1 LKHNRATDEIQE
13 LAALYALG
21 SLSQREARSFE
32 LHLQEGCASCEAE
45 LNRFENTVAG
55 IGLST
60 AEVEP
65 PEYLRDL
72 LSARIEREP
81 QDEIPSGAASAGTLK
96 EHASEIRPAPTKPAP
111 GRPVFAPPHQQ
122 RTSYLPWAL
131 AAALAV
137 VAALAFHAYRQSEA
151 INLQLQQKAV
161 SAEGDSENLRML
173 LSIQQEKSRK
183 FEEIRSIL
191 SASGA
196 KAIVLAGRSPDAPSL
211 SAVWDAGKNLCLIAG
226 SMQPPPEGKAY
237 QIWFAEGTQRVSPGL
252 LQADSEGRVLMF
264 VELPPE
270 ITRLDSVL
278 ITLEPAGGSKQPTTM
293 AVALGRV
300 G

>member
-1 LKHNRATDEIQE
+1 MKHNGANDEIQE

-32 LHLQEGCASCEAE
+32 LHLQEGCASCQAE
-45 LNRFENTVAG
+45 FNIFQNTMAG
-55 IGLST
+55 IGLSA

-65 PEYLRDL
+65 PDYLRDL

-81 QDEIPSGAASAGTLK
+81 QNKISSGAASAATPK
-96 EHASEIRPAPTKPAP
+96 EPVPETRPAPIKSAP
-111 GRPVFAPPHQQ
+111 GRPVFAHPPQQ
-122 RTSYLPWAL
+122 RASYLPWAL

-137 VAALAFHAYRQSEA
+137 VAALAFHAWRQSEA

-161 SAEGDSENLRML
+161 TAESDAENLRIL

-183 FEEIRSIL
+183 FEEVRSIL

-196 KAIVLAGRSPDAPSL
+196 KAMMLARRNPDAPSL

-226 SMQPPPEGKAY
+226 AMQPPPEGKAY
-237 QIWFAEGTQRVSPGL
+237 QIWFTEATQKMSPGL
-252 LQADSEGRVLMF
+252 LQADSEGRVLMLL
-264 VELPPE
+264 ELPPE

-293 AVALGRV
+293 AVALGKV